1 RPHVEDHDVVRQL
14 VLGNAGNPAGLFERV
29 QLLSAY
35 PARGAYNP
43 RHSISAAMAGGTRL
57 TIGAPSAASLRTSL
71 DEIGI
76 GSIWKNSTRSGR
88 RSSDRT
94 WSSFSRGKPGRV
106 A

>member
-1 RPHVEDHDVVRQL
+1 MHLVPDGLHLRRVAAGADDEEVRIDADRPHVEDHDVVRQL

-71 DEIGI
+71 DEIG
-76 GSIWKNSTRSGR
+76 
-88 RSSDRT
+88 
-94 WSSFSRGKPGRV
+94 
-106 A
+106 